1 MSVQTGVA
9 LTPQETRDLVEACR
23 LYQLEASRFNA
34 EVISSRREIGQLKAR
49 IVQLEMKL
57 YPVIEERA
65 CG

>member
-1 MSVQTGVA
+1 MTVQTEVS

-23 LYQLEASRFNA
+23 LYHLEARKFNA
-34 EVISSRREIGQLKAR
+34 EVVSSREEIKRLKAR
-49 IVQLEMKL
+49 VVRLEMKL

>member
-1 MSVQTGVA
+1 MTVQTEVE

-23 LYQLEASRFNA
+23 LYQQEALRFNA
-34 EVISSRREIGQLKAR
+34 EVTSSRFEIKCLKAK
-49 IVQLEMKL
+49 IVRLELRL